1 MAKKSVKLGLR
12 SGSAVESGDVNV
24 TYNGFRIAGLSES
37 TTATLETENTIVE
50 HDIEIEYTRPEAPT
64 VDGLIIPGKIT
75 VDNNSD
81 NATGVSA
88 VTGQLIYEV
97 VVNGVSNYY
106 VSSDAQP
113 ISLLSGYIPSYNERY
128 TNYSIS
134 FTVYS
139 YGGDSLVVK
148 VNDTPISYNTD
159 GYTYTATI
167 PANQNPE
174 PLTITITDK

>member
-1 MAKKSVKLGLR
+1 MAKKKIELR
-12 SGSAVESGDVNV
+12 SAGSSVESGDVNI
-24 TYNGFRIAGLSES
+24 TYNNVRIAGLSES
-37 TTATLETENTIVE
+37 TSAVLETENTVCK
-50 HDIEIEYTRPEAPT
+50 HDIEIEYTKPEAPT

-97 VVNGVSNYY
+97 VVNGVSNYS

-139 YGGDSLVVK
+139 CCGDSLVVK
-148 VNDTPISYNTD
+148 VNDTPINYNNTD